1 MNNLHLKNNYTNKD
15 LKYIKNTIITEYDM
29 ESAGM
34 NILTEL
40 GYFSEEDRKK
50 LLSMDKL
57 KRNVLIGKMLRKN
70 PKMMEDLEKGFAEAR
85 RIFFQVNNIDEYDV
99 VSVKRDAIFI
109 IGNKKIGHNI
119 SKYIKIRPKNRYTSY
134 INIMGYENYYNSD
147 TDKLDVKKYSK
158 EVIEVHKDFLLKDLK
173 EILKNS
179 ELGLTKENFIKLAV
193 LKDKMVSYNLPKEYY
208 FDIMR
213 SSYLIKGI
221 ENVNFSIQNIEE
233 DSVEKGILLY
243 NNNFKFILE
252 IIEQVL

>member
-99 VSVKRDAIFI
+99 VSVKRD
-109 IGNKKIGHNI
+109 
-119 SKYIKIRPKNRYTSY
+119 SKPLS
-134 INIMGYENYYNSD
+134 
-147 TDKLDVKKYSK
+147 
-158 EVIEVHKDFLLKDLK
+158 FL
-173 EILKNS
+173 
-179 ELGLTKENFIKLAV
+179 
-193 LKDKMVSYNLPKEYY
+193 
-208 FDIMR
+208 
-213 SSYLIKGI
+213 
-221 ENVNFSIQNIEE
+221 
-233 DSVEKGILLY
+233 
-243 NNNFKFILE
+243 
-252 IIEQVL
+252 